1 MDYLDLY
8 LIHMPFGDYYGSWR
22 AMEGLYKEGRIRAIG
37 VSNFGSDRIIDFCNN
52 ADVIPAVN
60 QMELH
65 PFYQRDDEL
74 LKEYGIAPQA
84 WATFA
89 EGLNGMFSNPIL
101 REIAKAH
108 NRTIAQ
114 VILRWNMQRGVS
126 IVPKSVHKDRMK
138 ENFTIWVFTLT
149 TQEMQQIA
157 TLDLGRP
164 QMLDPLK
171 PSEVRRVYNYLKN
184 PVRTSL

>member
-1 MDYLDLY
+1 MES
-8 LIHMPFGDYYGSWR
+8 YGGTPIKR
-22 AMEGLYKEGRIRAIG
+22 GRIRAIG
-37 VSNFGSDRIIDFCNN
+37 VSTFGSDRIIDFCNN

-65 PFYQRDDEL
+65 PSIKGDDEL

-101 REIAKAH
+101 RNCKAQQPNH
-108 NRTIAQ
+108 RSGPFSAD
-114 VILRWNMQRGVS
+114 NMQRGVS

-138 ENFTIWVFTLT
+138 EN
-149 TQEMQQIA
+149 
-157 TLDLGRP
+157 
-164 QMLDPLK
+164 PL
-171 PSEVRRVYNYLKN
+171 PFG
-184 PVRTSL
+184 SLH